1 MCVVFILII
10 IFVLAIAK
18 VKWSQYDNFLVQ
30 FPWLRPMLEHVMAWP
45 EYISYISY
53 ITFISHFAH
62 VQLRTASGY
71 AHADSFPDT
80 DLFCWYF
87 TFKTISSQV

>member
-1 MCVVFILII
+1 
-10 IFVLAIAK
+10 
-18 VKWSQYDNFLVQ
+18 
-30 FPWLRPMLEHVMAWP
+30 MAWP

-87 TFKTISSQV
+87 TFKSISSQKPFSLKGVMKIVCINLQHNNIT